1 MRDYTS
7 LTVGELEAELG
18 RRALVLECKFVVD
31 RLEETAEFRAAIK
44 QFPPNVSDEL
54 APQGIIL
61 FSAQA
66 FDKRQ
71 AMIDL
76 AMLLDHEREIEEP
89 RKK

>member
-18 RRALVLECKFVVD
+18 RRALELGCKFVVD
-31 RLEETAEFRAAIK
+31 RLEETAEFRAAFK
-44 QFPPNVSDEL
+44 QLPPNVSEEL
-54 APQGIIL
+54 APQGVIL
-61 FSAQA
+61 FSAEA

-76 AMLLDHEREIEEP
+76 AMLLDREREMEER
-89 RKK
+89 RKQ